1 MHKKLFKGL
10 TLLSLFLL
18 IGACSDSDGASGSGV
33 STNSLVLPEQLEVVT
48 NETE

>member
-10 TLLSLFLL
+10 ALLSLSLL
-18 IGACSDSDGASGSGV
+18 IGACSDSDGASGV